1 MNKERVVESDKVVS
15 EDEQKIQKA
24 LSSICSL
31 LSSSNANQLEL
42 ECNQFDKL
50 VRLFIIE
57 LSLDSSIF
65 RKATFIR
72 SNNKRF
78 CKLSYRL
85 YQSMFFI
92 CILDKSIE
100 FNSYT
105 R

>member
-57 LSLDSSIF
+57 LFLDSSIF
-65 RKATFIR
+65 RKATVLFLDSRRI
-72 SNNKRF
+72 NKTF
-78 CKLSYRL
+78 W
-85 YQSMFFI
+85 
-92 CILDKSIE
+92 E
-100 FNSYT
+100 V
-105 R
+105 

>member
-31 LSSSNANQLEL
+31 LSSSNGNQLEL

-50 VRLFIIE
+50 VGLFIIE
-57 LSLDSSIF
+57 LSLGCSIF

-72 SNNKRF
+72 SNN
-78 CKLSYRL
+78 
-85 YQSMFFI
+85 
-92 CILDKSIE
+92 
-100 FNSYT
+100 
-105 R
+105 